1 MYYINFICL
10 MYSYTLLIN
19 YKIELYFVKI
29 YIGNLVSLV
38 NFRKN
43 INN

>member
-1 MYYINFICL
+1 M
-10 MYSYTLLIN
+10 LLIN

-38 NFRKN
+38 NFRYN
-43 INN
+43 RNN